1 MQLLSGGIINP
12 LPDNRP
18 INKTNY
24 LLMKFTGI
32 FLFCLLAGMY
42 SLHAQDWRTEREEM
56 NKKFKIA
63 EDDTAKVRWRRGGI
77 FNINVNQG
85 SLTNWAAGGD
95 KFSFSVA
102 STFTGYIAF
111 RQGRRTWDNVLDL
124 AYGYVNTT
132 SLGGRKSDD
141 RIDFTSKYGY
151 DIGKHWYLSALLN
164 LRTQFSNG
172 YLYDSTPPRL
182 TSRFFSPAYVLLAPG
197 FDYKPTEALSVFMTP
212 ISARFLLVMDNYL
225 ASQGAYGVDTGKH
238 VLYQMGAYVSV
249 NYAKDIMTNVSFK
262 SRLDLFSDYR
272 HNPQNIDIFMTNA
285 LMLKVNKYITAN
297 LNVDLIYDDD
307 VKEFVNEKTGVKGPR
322 LQVKQVIGVG
332 FSARF

>member
-95 KFSFSVA
+95 RFSFSVA
-102 STFTGYIAF
+102 STFTGYIAY

-164 LRTQFSNG
+164 LRTQFTNG

-225 ASQGAYGVDTGKH
+225 ASQGAYGVD
-238 VLYQMGAYVSV
+238 
-249 NYAKDIMTNVSFK
+249 
-262 SRLDLFSDYR
+262 
-272 HNPQNIDIFMTNA
+272 
-285 LMLKVNKYITAN
+285 
-297 LNVDLIYDDD
+297 
-307 VKEFVNEKTGVKGPR
+307 
-322 LQVKQVIGVG
+322 
-332 FSARF
+332 